1 MKLRLARRLLAA
13 KNGLVKEI
21 GLLVEAPL
29 NFSKEATVEAKAHME
44 AAKAPMRID
53 ELTELNIRPPSKKNL
68 SY

>member
-1 MKLRLARRLLAA
+1 
-13 KNGLVKEI
+13 
-21 GLLVEAPL
+21 LLVEAPL
-29 NFSKEATVEAKAHME
+29 NLSKEATVEAKAHME